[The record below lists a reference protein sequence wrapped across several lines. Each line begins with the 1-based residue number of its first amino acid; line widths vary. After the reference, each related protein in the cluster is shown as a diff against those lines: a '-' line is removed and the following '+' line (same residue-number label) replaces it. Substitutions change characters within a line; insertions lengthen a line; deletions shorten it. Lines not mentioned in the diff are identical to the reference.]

1 LRIGPS
7 LFVADGPQGFSA
19 PSDLPSLNVA
29 LGHYAGAGVRLDY
42 TMQKGRGHVRWHVI
56 ASLYVD
62 EATDNYEWDQPCT
75 PYCGGIEEEHY
86 ESAYF
91 TQKTAFVGG
100 FLGTGFRLDTD
111 PAGDTAFV
119 LELDGTIGGSS
130 APHFGAIGLHFGFG
144 LRFARYYEL
153 FVSGEADS
161 SLLLNQAQAA
171 ILVGRAF

>member
-1 LRIGPS
+1 MGC
-7 LFVADGPQGFSA
+7 FFGAFGYFT
-19 PSDLPSLNVA
+19 
-29 LGHYAGAGVRLDY
+29 GAGVRVDY
-42 TMQKGRGHVRWHVI
+42 TMQKGRGKTRWHVI
-56 ASLYVD
+56 ASVHVD
-62 EATDNYEWDQPCT
+62 DASNNYDTEDWSQPSGD
-75 PYCGGIEEEHY
+75 GGYYAIGVRR
-86 ESAYF
+86 
-91 TQKTAFVGG
+91 KTAFIGG

-144 LRFARYYEL
+144 LRFAHDYEV

-171 ILVGRAF
+171 ILIGRAF